1 MPVTING
8 DGSISGLAVGGL
20 PNGSVDADTLASNA
34 VTSDKIAS
42 AAITSTELHD
52 DAVTTSKLPSGTVVQ
67 VKYVESDTLMNNQSS
82 SSLVDITGLSVSIT
96 PQSSSNKL
104 FIIMNTNILTIEG
117 GSSGADAAVGLA
129 IVKDGSVVQTGE
141 QRFKCYHSG
150 YRGTFERTLQTVV
163 TAGTTNAITIKGQVR
178 QVTGNNIFEVNPSSS
193 NSNDQ
198 DHCSITVMEI
208 VG

>member
-8 DGSISGLAVGGL
+8 DGSIVGLSVGGL
-20 PNGSVDADTLASNA
+20 PNGTVDADTLASNA
-34 VTSDKIAS
+34 VTTAKIANS
-42 AAITSTELHD
+42 
-52 DAVTTSKLPSGTVVQ
+52 AVTNVKHGAGSVIQ

-117 GSSGADAAVGLA
+117 GSSGTDAAVGLA
-129 IVKDGSVVQTGE
+129 IVKDGSVIQTGE

-150 YRGTFERTLQTVV
+150 YRGTFEKTLQSVV

-178 QVTGNNIFEVNPSSS
+178 KVTGNNIFEVNPSSA
-193 NSNDQ
+193 NSDDQ

-208 VG
+208 AP

>member
-8 DGSISGLAVGGL
+8 NGSITGLSVGGL
-20 PNGSVDADTLASNA
+20 PDGSVDADTLASNA
-34 VTSDKIAS
+34 VTTAKLANG
-42 AAITSTELHD
+42 
-52 DAVTTSKLPSGTVVQ
+52 AVTNIKHGAGSVIQ
-67 VKYVESDTLMNNQSS
+67 VKYVESDTLMNNLSS
-82 SSLVDITGLSVSIT
+82 SSLIDITGLSVSIT

-117 GSSGADAAVGLA
+117 GSNGADAAVGLA
-129 IVKDGSVVQTGE
+129 IVKDGSVIQTGE

-163 TAGTTNAITIKGQVR
+163 TAGSTNAITIKGQVR

-208 VG
+208 AGWAN